1 MGGACGIQTF
11 SLVLA
16 TFSFF
21 FPSRF
26 YAWTSTFWKQPFN
39 LYFLSDLLH
48 VFFITI
54 CSLWN
59 DFFLISSPFN
69 FFHLSNL
76 VSIFLLLFVFFW
88 ILFLNWIYF
97 SISPFNIFFILF
109 LCQIW
114 SLFFLLLFYYFG
126 NFFRFKYFILFFNIK
141 FIRK

>member
-1 MGGACGIQTF
+1 
-11 SLVLA
+11 LVLA
-16 TFSFF
+16 TFLSFLF
-21 FPSRF
+21 LLDFSRLNLHILKAAF
-26 YAWTSTFWKQPFN
+26 QFIFSFRFTSC
-39 LYFLSDLLH
+39 FL
-48 VFFITI
+48 ITI

-76 VSIFLLLFVFFW
+76 VFIFFIVICFLLNH
-88 ILFLNWIYF
+88 FLNWIYF

-109 LCQIW
+109 LCQIL
-114 SLFFLLLFYYFG
+114 SLFFYCYLYYFG